1 MIVTQ
6 EKQSD
11 NSSSGA
17 RSTNRNIPNIPNL
30 SFKIVD
36 LLKDP
41 ESHMDPMALWSN
53 IPTPRDP
60 PGLSFNGSNI
70 AVDVATEGAGSAGR
84 LGVSGSSDPNW
95 SAMKPANALAS
106 VMGTSSMGRFIV
118 IDHD

>member
-1 MIVTQ
+1 MGTVNGCFHEVIKEIVQRRVWKNPMIVTQ

-84 LGVSGSSDPNW
+84 LGVSGSSDPN
-95 SAMKPANALAS
+95 
-106 VMGTSSMGRFIV
+106 
-118 IDHD
+118 